1 MNCLRIAGCLAALLL
16 GFTTLEAQETISL
29 IESQRPTAGWK
40 LGLGLEF
47 PGAKGQLVAAEEQ
60 FRESPVLSL
69 QADFTGGGNYIDAQL
84 KLPEKPI
91 ETLSFWVKIPAGLTS
106 LPIRL
111 IDGTGQCHQLRLKL
125 NDRGEWQ
132 QVSLPVE
139 RFFRDM
145 GTSAAPDLITQYER
159 WGGANDGRWHQPGRS
174 MVILNSK
181 GLGLQGDVRF
191 SRVELQ
197 PAPPT
202 TEVVQTIRLDD
213 VLQAGEL
220 DWDFNLGQEFPG
232 ARGGL
237 EIVELDKNPK
247 QFAMRFHADF
257 REGGAYVGMKR
268 SFDALDV
275 RAIQKIHFRMRSSNV
290 TSFAVRIVDGTGQCH
305 QRKTIPFQANGEWQ
319 DVVLDPKELAG
330 GEHWGG
336 ANDGKWH
343 DSVKLLELMLNT
355 RSSESKQ
362 AELFIS
368 DVRSECLVAAKASG
382 AVYREAFDAES
393 FADQWTSSGDVR
405 IDAKCCGQAP
415 GALKLAR
422 TLETLSTE
430 TQTTGPRFDVSGG
443 AWQVEYHSQSKLHS
457 PDNSYHAA
465 VVLDVFSASGQLLET
480 VPVAI
485 HFGETKWQAARHS
498 VTLPKSAHEARF
510 RAQFKKTYG
519 QFWLD
524 DLATVRL
531 DVQPIA
537 QRVERIRIA
546 SPVLGNLFK
555 PGEALRFTVTV
566 EASQPLPP
574 SEQKAMVSLR
584 DYWGAELVAASETKL
599 TLAEK
604 KDGRWTYSAEVSWP
618 PETVAQGQY
627 AELHVSV
634 PQTLGETVSEY
645 VGLAALPE
653 ASTHE
658 FSAQEIPFTIRNWDS
673 RIPDYIRL
681 SHRLGFRQVG
691 VWGGWSAKP
700 PHKPHLPGLELC
712 HELDLKWITGTPA
725 SQIERNGFEEY
736 SEEAL
741 RAGMKNFLEAYADQ
755 GLAMIAMGNEP
766 HGKGQTVLDNVRAYR
781 AIYETVKAHDPE
793 IHVIGT
799 SVEPNEEYFRAGYQN
814 YLDSY
819 DFHIYEHYPNVRRTI
834 REYRALMEKYGAV
847 KPIHSTELGLNS
859 QGQTRLAVS
868 CEMIKKCVVFFA
880 EGGATVS
887 WFTIL
892 YPDSQGKARGTF
904 GDAHCVFD
912 CKYSLY
918 NPRIDAV
925 TYFHLINGIGPKKF
939 VDEKRYEDGTQAY
952 LFRDQQGRQLQVLWL
967 DGERR
972 DVCVPQTDGQ
982 AVEVIRID
990 GSRVQLTAQ
999 GGGVTLTVSEEPVML
1014 LYQGGAKTLP
1024 DSLAA
1029 PIARVTQLP
1038 QAVRAGESASVS
1050 VALAETVVLAATL
1063 QAPPGW
1069 MTSESAARGNES
1081 RFQVV
1086 VPNATPAREGRLT
1099 VMITASGKAI
1109 GSLSVPVPVE

>member
-1 MNCLRIAGCLAALLL
+1 MNLFRLAGCLAAVLL
-16 GFTTLEAQETISL
+16 GCTTLHAQETISL
-29 IESQRPTAGWK
+29 IEPEQPTKGWNM
-40 LGLGLEF
+40 GLGLEF
-47 PGAKGQLVAAEEQ
+47 PGAKGKLVAADET

-84 KLPEKPI
+84 KLPEQPI

-111 IDGTGQCHQLRLKL
+111 IDGSGQCHQLRLKL

-145 GTSAAPDLITQYER
+145 GTSAALDLITQYER
-159 WGGANDGRWHQPGRS
+159 WGGANDGRWHQPGRA

-220 DWDFNLGQEFPG
+220 DWDLNLGQEFPG

-237 EIVELDKNPK
+237 EVVEVDQNPERL
-247 QFAMRFHADF
+247 AMRFHADF
-257 REGGAYVGMKR
+257 RDGGAYVGMKR
-268 SFDALDV
+268 SFDTLDV
-275 RAIQKIHFRMRSSNV
+275 RAIQKIHLRMRSSNV
-290 TSFAVRIVDGTGQCH
+290 TSFAARIVDGTGQCH
-305 QRKTIPFQANGEWQ
+305 QRKTIPFQGNGQWQ
-319 DVVLDPKELAG
+319 DVVLNPQELAG

-362 AELFIS
+362 AELLIS
-368 DVRSECLVAAKASG
+368 DVRAECLVTAKASG
-382 AVYREAFDAES
+382 VVYREAFDSDSLSANWKTE
-393 FADQWTSSGDVR
+393 GDVT
-405 IDAKCCGQAP
+405 IDPKCCGDEP
-415 GALKLAR
+415 GSLKLAR
-422 TLETLSTE
+422 TLETLATE
-430 TQTTGPRFDVSGG
+430 TQAAGPRFAVSGG
-443 AWQVEYHSQSKLHS
+443 AWQVEYQTQSKLHS

-465 VVLDVFSASGQLLET
+465 VVLDVFSASDQLLET

-498 VTLPKSAHEARF
+498 ITLPKSAREARF
-510 RAQFKKTYG
+510 RVSFQKTYG

-524 DLATVRL
+524 NLAAARL

-546 SPVLGNLFK
+546 SPALGNLFM
-555 PGEALRFTVTV
+555 PGEPLAFTVTV

-574 SEQKAMVSLR
+574 SEQRALASLR
-584 DYWGAELVAASETKL
+584 DYWGAELVPATEAKL
-599 TLAEK
+599 TPADK
-604 KDGRWTYSAEVSWP
+604 KDGQWTYTAELSWP

-627 AELHVSV
+627 AELHASV

-645 VGLAALPE
+645 VGLATLPE
-653 ASTHE
+653 ASTHAY
-658 FSAQEIPFTIRNWDS
+658 SAEEIPFTIRNWDS
-673 RIPDYIRL
+673 RVPSYIRL

-691 VWGGWSAKP
+691 VWGGWSSKAP
-700 PHKPHLPGLELC
+700 YKPHLPGIELC
-712 HELDLKWITGTPA
+712 KDLNLKWITGTPA
-725 SQIERNGFEEY
+725 SQIERNGFKEY

-741 RAGMKNFLEAYADQ
+741 REGMKNFLETYGDQ

-766 HGKGQTVLDNVRAYR
+766 HGKGQVVLDNVRAYR
-781 AIYETVKAHDPE
+781 TIYESVKAHDPE

-834 REYRALMEKYGAV
+834 REYRALMEKYDAV

-892 YPDSQGKARGTF
+892 YPDPAGKARGTF

-918 NPRIDAV
+918 NARLDAV
-925 TYFHLINGIGPKKF
+925 TYFHVINGIGPKKF
-939 VDEKRYEDGTQAY
+939 VDEKQYEDGTQAY
-952 LFRDQQGRQLQVLWL
+952 LFQDQEGRQLQVLWL

-972 DVCVPQTDGQ
+972 DVCVPLADGLS
-982 AVEVIRID
+982 VEVIRID
-990 GSRVQLTAQ
+990 GSRANLFAQ
-999 GGGVTLTVSEEPVML
+999 SGGVTLTVSEEPVML
-1014 LYQGGAKTLP
+1014 LYQGGAETLP
-1024 DSLAA
+1024 AALAE
-1029 PIARVTQLP
+1029 PVARVTQLP
-1038 QAVRAGESASVS
+1038 QSVRAGESATVS
-1050 VALAETVVLAATL
+1050 VEVAQAAKVLAAL
-1063 QAPPGW
+1063 QAPAGW
-1069 MTSESAARGNES
+1069 STTQKTSGGK
-1081 RFQVV
+1081 QVEFTV
-1086 VPNATPAREGRLT
+1086 AVPEATPAREGRALVT
-1099 VMITASGKAI
+1099 ITADDQAI
-1109 GSLSVPVPVE
+1109 GSLTVPLPVE